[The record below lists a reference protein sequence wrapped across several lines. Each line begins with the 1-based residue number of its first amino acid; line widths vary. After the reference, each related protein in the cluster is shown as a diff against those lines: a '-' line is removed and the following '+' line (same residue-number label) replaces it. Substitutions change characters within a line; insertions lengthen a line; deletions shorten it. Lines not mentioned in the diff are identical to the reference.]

1 MDVSEYKRIFFD
13 IGLPCE
19 THMNNNSAKLPDAIE
34 QKPQVQN
41 KRDPDYVSYFLNMK
55 PSYAKGGWGN
65 LRW

>member
-34 QKPQVQN
+34 YSWVDTLAPLHGQN
-41 KRDPDYVSYFLNMK
+41 HTFVLVE
-55 PSYAKGGWGN
+55 
-65 LRW
+65 LIVL